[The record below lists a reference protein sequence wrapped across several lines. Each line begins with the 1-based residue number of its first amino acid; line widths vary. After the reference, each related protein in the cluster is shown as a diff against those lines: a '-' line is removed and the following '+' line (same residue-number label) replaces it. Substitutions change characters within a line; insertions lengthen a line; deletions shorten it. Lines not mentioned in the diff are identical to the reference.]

1 MFTFKLTAT
10 FSFSR
15 EKVVRNDEGLNKR
28 LKTALQKLAM
38 NPAHPSLK
46 SHKVNT
52 LSHGERWS
60 SWITGD
66 IRIVWDYDKK
76 ERLLILLLDI
86 GGHSGTHK
94 VYK

>member
-1 MFTFKLTAT
+1 MFTLIATDPFKNRRAKL
-10 FSFSR
+10 
-15 EKVVRNDEGLNKR
+15 VGNDEQLKKR

-38 NPAHPSLK
+38 NPTHPSLK

-52 LSHGERWS
+52 KDYGIQWS
-60 SWITGD
+60 SWVTGD
-66 IRIVWDYDKK
+66 MRVIWDYVTS
-76 ERLLILLLDI
+76 ERLVILLLDI